1 MRYLVDA
8 NVFLPL
14 LTDGHSLR
22 APALR
27 WWESCADGD
36 AGMSLPVHM
45 ALLRL
50 LSNSRVMG
58 SSTLHPERAWEVV
71 GELIGDPRVAVVEQL
86 PQSHASHWLANVS
99 GRPPSPDLWT
109 DAWLAALAQALDA
122 EMTTFDRGFLAFNKL
137 KLRLLAPDAP
147 SN

>member
-1 MRYLVDA
+1 MRCIVDA

-14 LTDGHSLR
+14 LTEGHSLR

-27 WWESCADGD
+27 WWDSCADGD
-36 AGMSLPVHM
+36 AGMSLPVRM

-58 SSTLHPERAWEVV
+58 TSTLYPERAWEVV
-71 GELIGDPRVAVVEQL
+71 GELIGDPRVIVIEQP
-86 PQSHASHWLANVS
+86 PQSHAGYWLSCVA
-99 GRPPSPDLWT
+99 GRQPSPDLWT
-109 DAWLAALAQALDA
+109 DAWLAALARATDC

-137 KLRLLAPDAP
+137 KLRLLAPG
-147 SN
+147 

>member
-1 MRYLVDA
+1 MRYIVDA

-27 WWESCADGD
+27 WWDSCADGD
-36 AGMSLPVHM
+36 AGMSLPVRM

-58 SSTLHPERAWEVV
+58 TSTLHPERAWEAV
-71 GELIGDPRVAVVEQL
+71 GELIGDPRVIVIEQQ
-86 PQSHASHWLANVS
+86 PQSHAMS
-99 GRPPSPDLWT
+99 
-109 DAWLAALAQALDA
+109 
-122 EMTTFDRGFLAFNKL
+122 
-137 KLRLLAPDAP
+137 
-147 SN
+147 